1 MNARNFSG
9 TLATLWLF
17 MSLLTYASRMYTSF
31 ASRKNQDIPDF
42 IGVKSVSRVLRIKLC
57 CSPFI
62 HCDAYSVHPDNSEDN
77 TESDAD
83 VGPVEPPSPSTGTAV
98 MNSVD

>member
-1 MNARNFSG
+1 MHLMNARNFPG

-17 MSLLTYASRMYTSF
+17 MSLSTYTSL